1 MSKRVLYCLF
11 FCGCLFSSPLVLA
24 QQDRSQISSPG
35 APVVPAL
42 PAPLTNFAA
51 AGGLVVTDTVT
62 CFIDSLPRS
71 RGATIQDIATVRDKS
86 FAVPWPRFL
95 DQINL
100 NPRPYTFWM
109 QVGLHNDS
117 DSVLELSM
125 AYGQTDFADLWLL
138 PQPDGRK
145 SDERPSQRGANGP
158 AGVAKPGT
166 RIGPRWIS
174 GGWLRVAPPQAS
186 YLERQSQT
194 LPLRLGPHET
204 VRLLVRLREFTDNY
218 SFGGLVLYDRTTLGA
233 EALKTIRTDNANLIV
248 QMLFQGFLI
257 CQLLYVLS
265 QWLIVRRR
273 EYLYY
278 LFYITLIWLYFLSK
292 QEQLFGADILFT
304 RFPLLRV
311 YIGKSLLILPYFVYF
326 RFVRSFL
333 EIPRDYPRLN
343 RWIIVMER
351 FLLIYALF
359 DFLFMLFT
367 LNSGV
372 QIRLYSIVFGV
383 VFFVTIGFI
392 VYLIRYRQP
401 LIYFILAGS
410 LAVATGH
417 ILGLT
422 TSYLQFVRH
431 IDLGIPDIFVFPQCG
446 IILEILCFTSGLSY
460 KNRKIEQEKIAGQEK
475 LIEQLKA
482 NELLQTRMQHIR
494 NKIAQDLH
502 DDIGSTLSSIS
513 ILSDLAIQGNSG
525 SQSLETMNEIK
536 DSSLLLMER
545 MDDIVWSINPRND
558 SLENLLMRVRH
569 FATTLFEA
577 KGIDYTIEIQQ
588 HVDQVRLPIEYRQH
602 IYLILKEAINNL
614 VKYAQASEAVIEVSF
629 DQRHL
634 LLCVRDNGCGFVVGG
649 AVRGNG
655 ITGMQRRAELMNARV
670 AITSA
675 PGGGTTIR
683 LQVDLG

>member
-1 MSKRVLYCLF
+1 MRFIPAAFLWL
-11 FCGCLFSSPLVLA
+11 LLSSSLVRA
-24 QQDRSQISSPG
+24 QQAG
-35 APVVPAL
+35 V

-51 AGGLVVTDTVT
+51 ASGLVVTGTVT

-71 RGATIQDIATVRDKS
+71 RGGTAQDIATVRDKS
-86 FAVPWPRFL
+86 FSVPWPRFL
-95 DQINL
+95 DQINRA
-100 NPRPYTFWM
+100 PRGYAFWM
-109 QVGLHNDS
+109 QAGLRNSS
-117 DSVLELSM
+117 DSILELSI
-125 AYGQTDFADLWLL
+125 AYGQTDFADVWIL
-138 PQPDGRK
+138 
-145 SDERPSQRGANGP
+145 GA
-158 AGVAKPGT
+158 AV
-166 RIGPRWIS
+166 RHIG
-174 GGWLRVAPPQAS
+174 GGWLRVEPAQAT
-186 YLERQSQT
+186 YLERQSQL

-204 VRLLVRLREFTDNY
+204 VRLVVRLREFTDNY
-218 SFGGLVLYDRTTLGA
+218 NFTGLALYDRATLGA
-233 EALKTIRTDNANLIV
+233 AALQTIKTDNANLIV
-248 QMLFQGFLI
+248 QMLFEGFLI

-265 QWLIVRRR
+265 QWLIIRRR

-292 QEQLFGADILFT
+292 QEQLFGMDILFT
-304 RFPLLRV
+304 RWPPLRV

-351 FLLIYALF
+351 FLLAYALF
-359 DFLFMLFT
+359 DVLFMLFT

-372 QIRLYSIVFGV
+372 QIRLYSIVFAI
-383 VFFVTIGFI
+383 VFLVTIGFI

-401 LIYFILAGS
+401 LIYFILTGS
-410 LAVATGH
+410 LLVATGH

-422 TSYLQFVRH
+422 TSYLQYVRH
-431 IDLGIPDIFVFPQCG
+431 IDLGIPDIFIFPQAG
-446 IILEILCFTSGLSY
+446 IMLEVLCFTAGLSY
-460 KNRKIEQEKIAGQEK
+460 KNRKIEKEKIAGQER

-513 ILSDLAIQGNSG
+513 ILSDLAIRGNSG

-577 KGIDYTIEIQQ
+577 KGIDYTIDIQQ

-614 VKYAQASEAVIEVSF
+614 VKYAQASQAVIEVSF
-629 DQRHL
+629 DQQHL

-649 AVRGNG
+649 SARGNG
-655 ITGMQRRAELMNARV
+655 VTGMQRRAELMNARV
-670 AITSA
+670 AIASS
-675 PGGGTTIR
+675 PGQGTAIR
-683 LQVDLG
+683 LQVGLG

>member
-1 MSKRVLYCLF
+1 MRFILSAFLWL
-11 FCGCLFSSPLVLA
+11 LLSSPLVRA
-24 QQDRSQISSPG
+24 QQDPPRLSSPG
-35 APVVPAL
+35 APGSAGSAAI
-42 PAPLTNFAA
+42 PAPLINFAA
-51 AGGLVVTDTVT
+51 AGGLVVTGTVT
-62 CFIDSLPRS
+62 CFIDSQPRS
-71 RGATIQDIATVRDKS
+71 RDASIADLEMVRHKG
-86 FAVPWPRFL
+86 FNTPWPRFL
-95 DQINL
+95 DGINST
-100 NPRPYTFWM
+100 PRSYAFWM
-109 QVGLHNDS
+109 QAGLHNNS
-117 DSVLELSM
+117 DSTLELSM
-125 AYGQTDFADLWLL
+125 GYGQTDFVDAWM
-138 PQPDGRK
+138 G
-145 SDERPSQRGANGP
+145 SQY
-158 AGVAKPGT
+158 
-166 RIGPRWIS
+166 IS
-174 GGWLRVAPPQAS
+174 GGWLRITPPRAT
-186 YLERQSQT
+186 YLQRQSQT
-194 LPLRLGPHET
+194 LPLRLAPHET
-204 VRLLVRLREFTDNY
+204 VNLIVRLRQFTDNY
-218 SFGGLVLYDRTTLGA
+218 SFSGLQFYDRATLGA
-233 EALKTIRTDNANLIV
+233 EALKSIRTDNANLIV

-265 QWLIVRRR
+265 QWLIIRRR

-292 QEQLFGADILFT
+292 QEQLFGVPVLFT
-304 RFPLLRV
+304 RFPMLRV

-351 FLLIYALF
+351 FLLVYALF

-367 LNSGV
+367 LDSGV
-372 QIRLYSIVFGV
+372 QIRLYSIVFAA
-383 VFFVTIGFI
+383 VFLVTIGFI

-401 LIYFILAGS
+401 LIYFILTGS
-410 LAVATGH
+410 LLVATGH

-422 TSYLQFVRH
+422 ASYLQYVRH
-431 IDLGIPDIFVFPQCG
+431 VDLGIPDIFIFPQAG
-446 IILEILCFTSGLSY
+446 IVLEVLCFTAGLSY
-460 KNRKIEQEKIAGQEK
+460 KNRKTEMEKITGQER

-513 ILSDLAIQGNSG
+513 ILSDLAIRGNSG
-525 SQSLETMNEIK
+525 TQSLETMNEIK

-588 HVDQVRLPIEYRQH
+588 HVDEVRLPIEYRQH

-614 VKYAQASEAVIEVSF
+614 VKYAQASEAFIIVSF
-629 DQRHL
+629 TQRHL
-634 LLCVRDNGCGFVVGG
+634 LLCVRDNGCGFDVGG
-649 AVRGNG
+649 DERGNG

-670 AITSA
+670 TIASA
-675 PGGGTTIR
+675 PGGGTTIN

>member
-1 MSKRVLYCLF
+1 MRFILSAFLL
-11 FCGCLFSSPLVLA
+11 LLLSSPLVHA
-24 QQDRSQISSPG
+24 QRTPI
-35 APVVPAL
+35 

-51 AGGLVVTDTVT
+51 AGGLAVTDTVT

-71 RGATIQDIATVRDKS
+71 RGGTITDIATVRDKA
-86 FAVPWPRFL
+86 FGVPWAKFLEQVNRAPRG
-95 DQINL
+95 
-100 NPRPYTFWM
+100 YAFWM
-109 QVGLHNDS
+109 QMGLRNDS
-117 DSVLELSM
+117 DSTLELSM
-125 AYGQTDFADLWLL
+125 GYGQTDFVDVWA
-138 PQPDGRK
+138 
-145 SDERPSQRGANGP
+145 
-158 AGVAKPGT
+158 
-166 RIGPRWIS
+166 GPRFLS
-174 GGWLRVAPPQAS
+174 GGWLRAGPPQAT
-186 YLERQSQT
+186 YLQRQSQT

-204 VRLLVRLREFTDNY
+204 VRLVVRLREFTDNY
-218 SFGGLVLYDRTTLGA
+218 SFSGLVFYDPATLGA
-233 EALKTIRTDNANLIV
+233 EALKSIRTDNANLIV
-248 QMLFQGFLI
+248 QMLFEGFLL

-265 QWLIVRRR
+265 QWLIIRRR

-292 QEQLFGADILFT
+292 QEPLFGMDILFT
-304 RFPLLRV
+304 RWPPLRV

-333 EIPRDYPRLN
+333 DIPRDYPRLN

-351 FLLIYALF
+351 FLLVYALF

-372 QIRLYSIVFGV
+372 QIRLYSIVFAI
-383 VFFVTIGFI
+383 VFLVTIGFI
-392 VYLIRYRQP
+392 VYLVRYRQP

-410 LAVATGH
+410 LLVATGH

-422 TSYLQFVRH
+422 ASYLQYVRH
-431 IDLGIPDIFVFPQCG
+431 IDLGIPDIFIFPQAG
-446 IILEILCFTSGLSY
+446 IVLEVLCFTAGLSY
-460 KNRKIEQEKIAGQEK
+460 KNRKTEKEKIAGQER

-513 ILSDLAIQGNSG
+513 ILSDLAIRGNSG
-525 SQSLETMNEIK
+525 TQSLETMNEIK

-558 SLENLLMRVRH
+558 SLENLLMRIRH

-577 KGIDYTIEIQQ
+577 KGIDYTIDIQQ
-588 HVDQVRLPIEYRQH
+588 HVDEVRLPIEYRQH

-614 VKYAQASEAVIEVSF
+614 VKYAQASQAVIEVSF
-629 DQRHL
+629 DQRYL
-634 LLCVRDNGCGFVVGG
+634 QLCVRDNGCGFEIAGSL
-649 AVRGNG
+649 RGNG
-655 ITGMQRRAELMNARV
+655 ITGMQRRADLMNARV
-670 AITSA
+670 LIASA
-675 PGGGTTIR
+675 PGKGTEIR
-683 LQVDLG
+683 LEVGL